1 MVQALDQEKSN
12 TVAVCSYCSKDVS
25 FVNVEETVLTSH
37 TTGFD
42 LMTCDSYF
50 MIQVEVFT
58 NHILAENIF
67 QESQKVNRLQKYGLK
82 TSKQIPNF

>member
-1 MVQALDQEKSN
+1 MVQALDQEKNN
-12 TVAVCSYCSKDVS
+12 TVAICNYCSKDVS

-50 MIQVEVFT
+50 MIQVFT
-58 NHILAENIF
+58 NNILAETTYFKNHR
-67 QESQKVNRLQKYGLK
+67 K
-82 TSKQIPNF
+82 

>member
-1 MVQALDQEKSN
+1 MNGSSIGLGKSN

-67 QESQKVNRLQKYGLK
+67 QES
-82 TSKQIPNF
+82 